1 MTTLGVVARLLV
13 AVGQTLLRDAD
24 GPGQPVRVKRKVKL
38 TTEGV
43 EGVSSEHLVEPPI
56 AEATTVELL
65 RDADGPGQPAKVKRK
80 VKPSAEGM
88 EGVNWEDLV
97 EPCPIAEATRAAE
110 LLGVARQ
117 KLGATEAR
125 ARFGREKQ
133 TVLQGPDGKKRRV
146 CKTGLPRGQAWKL
159 RE

>member
-24 GPGQPVRVKRKVKL
+24 GPGPARVKRKVKL
-38 TTEGV
+38 STDGV
-43 EGVSSEHLVEPPI
+43 EGVSSELVEPPI
-56 AEATTVELL
+56 AEATTVEL
-65 RDADGPGQPAKVKRK
+65 RNADGPGQPAKVKRK
-80 VKPSAEGM
+80 VKPSAEGV

-117 KLGATEAR
+117 KLGATEAQ

-133 TVLQGPDGKKRRV
+133 TVLRGPDGKKRRV
-146 CKTGLPRGQAWKL
+146 CKTGLPRGQAWRL

>member
-24 GPGQPVRVKRKVKL
+24 GPGQPARVKRKAKL
-38 TTEGV
+38 STEGA
-43 EGVSSEHLVEPPI
+43 EGVTDLVEPPM
-56 AEATTVELL
+56 AEATTAEL
-65 RDADGPGQPAKVKRK
+65 RNADGPGRPAKVKRK
-80 VKPSAEGM
+80 VKLPTEGV

-117 KLGATEAR
+117 KLGATEAQ

-133 TVLQGPDGKKRRV
+133 TVLRGPDGKKRRV

>member
-24 GPGQPVRVKRKVKL
+24 GPGQPARVKRKL
-38 TTEGV
+38 STEGV
-43 EGVSSEHLVEPPI
+43 EGVSLVEPPM
-56 AEATTVELL
+56 AEATAVEL
-65 RDADGPGQPAKVKRK
+65 RDADGPGRPAKVKRK
-80 VKPSAEGM
+80 VKLPTEGV

-117 KLGATEAR
+117 KLGATEAQ

-133 TVLQGPDGKKRRV
+133 TVLRGPDGKKRRV

>member
-24 GPGQPVRVKRKVKL
+24 GPGQP
-38 TTEGV
+38 
-43 EGVSSEHLVEPPI
+43 
-56 AEATTVELL
+56 
-65 RDADGPGQPAKVKRK
+65 AKVKRK
-80 VKPSAEGM
+80 VKLSTEGI
-88 EGVNWEDLV
+88 EGVSWEDPV

-117 KLGATEAR
+117 KLGATEAQ

-133 TVLQGPDGKKRRV
+133 TVLRGPDGKKRRV
-146 CKTGLPRGQAWKL
+146 CKTGLPRGQAWRL

>member
-24 GPGQPVRVKRKVKL
+24 GPGQPAKVKRKVKL
-38 TTEGV
+38 STEGV
-43 EGVSSEHLVEPPI
+43 EGVSSELVEPPI
-56 AEATTVELL
+56 AEATTVEL
-65 RDADGPGQPAKVKRK
+65 RNADGPGQPAKVKRK
-80 VKPSAEGM
+80 VKPSAEGV

-110 LLGVARQ
+110 LLQVARQ
-117 KLGATEAR
+117 KLGATEAQ

-133 TVLQGPDGKKRRV
+133 TVLRGPDGKKRRV
-146 CKTGLPRGQAWKL
+146 CKTGLPRGQAWRL

>member
-1 MTTLGVVARLLV
+1 MATLGVVARLLV

-24 GPGQPVRVKRKVKL
+24 GPGPARVKRKVKL
-38 TTEGV
+38 STEGI
-43 EGVSSEHLVEPPI
+43 EGVSLVEPPM
-56 AEATTVELL
+56 AEATTAELC
-65 RDADGPGQPAKVKRK
+65 DADGPGQPAKVKRK
-80 VKPSAEGM
+80 VKPSAEGV

-97 EPCPIAEATRAAE
+97 ESCPIAEATRAAE

-117 KLGATEAR
+117 KLGATEAQ

-133 TVLQGPDGKKRRV
+133 TVLRGPDGKKRRV
-146 CKTGLPRGQAWKL
+146 CKTGLPRGQAWRL